1 MHSIRLTLIAGLTG
15 LTMAALASPA
25 AAKEYVDYSFG
36 KGIWEV
42 NQIEVDPNH
51 VDDYLVG
58 LKQSQVPGFE
68 VMKRHHLI
76 DDYWFMVRNGYTEG
90 HASVLIGV
98 HFVNADALAPDQAR
112 DQMIEKEI
120 EAGLSDA
127 QSKAAVAGYEKYR
140 KFIDDGT
147 WLTIDFKK

>member
-1 MHSIRLTLIAGLTG
+1 MTRLHFAIAAGLTVAG
-15 LTMAALASPA
+15 FAAGPA
-25 AAKEYVDYSFG
+25 FAKEYVDYSYG

-42 NQIEVDPNH
+42 NQIDVDPNH

-68 VMKRHHLI
+68 IMKKHGLV
-76 DDYWFMVRNGYTEG
+76 DNYWFMVRNGYTEG

-98 HFVNADALAPDQAR
+98 HYTSADALMPNQAR
-112 DQMIEKEI
+112 DQMIVKEI
-120 EAGLSDA
+120 QASFSEEQG
-127 QSKAAVAGYEKYR
+127 KTAVAGYEKYR

-147 WLTIDFKK
+147 WLSIDFKK